1 MPQLTLR
8 LRFMIQTAAKDVLLP
23 WQQFIDKK
31 INKQHYPSTSTVRI
45 SDKLIDLISVRNL
58 VNYSRKLTIAIFN
71 ILQMKTLVSH
81 LKVW

>member
-1 MPQLTLR
+1 MLQLTLC
-8 LRFMIQTAAKDVLLP
+8 LRFVIQTAAKDVLLP
-23 WQQFIDKK
+23 WTFCFDQKR
-31 INKQHYPSTSTVRI
+31 NKQHYPSTSKVRT

-58 VNYSRKLTIAIFN
+58 VNYSRKLMTAIFN